1 VQALVESGYG
11 QRVPEREPGDQG
23 SSEELPR
30 LPPGRHGLDRDFVT
44 RNQRDRLTAGIIAVV
59 AERGYQ
65 DSTVTQICAAAGVSR
80 RTFYSYFSSK
90 EECYGYAFDLIGDFI
105 VQAMRSAGNEGEPW
119 PHLVQARL
127 AALIEIFAANPD
139 LVQFTVV
146 VPLRAGE
153 SISGRHRLALERIL
167 AALTEGKDEAE
178 QVREPSVGVQHALVG
193 GVMSLI
199 ARRVE
204 SGGGKGLPDLLPDLV
219 ELFLTPYLGRDG
231 AVRTT
236 QKRI

>member
-1 VQALVESGYG
+1 MKSGYG
-11 QRVPEREPGDQG
+11 HRVSKREPGAEG
-23 SSEELPR
+23 SSAELPR

-105 VQAMRSAGNEGEPW
+105 VEAMRAAGGGEGPW
-119 PHLVQARL
+119 PTLVQARL
-127 AALIEIFAANPD
+127 EALVGIFAANPD

-153 SISGRHRLALERIL
+153 SISGRHRLAFERIL
-167 AALTEGKDEAE
+167 AALTEGRDEAE
-178 QVREPSVGVQHALVG
+178 QVREPSIGVQHALVG
-193 GVMSLI
+193 GMMSLI

-204 SGGGKGLPDLLPDLV
+204 SGGGKRLPDLLPDLV
-219 ELFLTPYLGRDG
+219 ELFLTPYLGREE
-231 AVRTT
+231 AIRAAR
-236 QKRI
+236 KRI

>member
-1 VQALVESGYG
+1 MQPVLKSGYG
-11 QRVPEREPGDQG
+11 QRVPKRDPGSEG
-23 SSEELPR
+23 SSAELPR

-59 AERGYQ
+59 AEHGYQ

-105 VQAMRSAGNEGEPW
+105 VEAMRAAGSGKEPW
-119 PHLVQARL
+119 PQLVQARL
-127 AALIEIFAANPD
+127 ATLIEIFAANPD

-146 VPLRAGE
+146 VPLRGGE
-153 SISGRHRLALERIL
+153 SIAGRHRLALERIL
-167 AALTEGKDEAE
+167 AALAEGRDEAD

-199 ARRVE
+199 AQRVE

-219 ELFLTPYLGRDG
+219 ELFLAPYLGREE
-231 AVRTT
+231 AARTARN
-236 QKRI
+236 RI